1 MKNNKCCSYTIDK
14 DYIIKIRREI
24 HMYPELEFDLPKTT
38 ALVRRELDSMGIPYT
53 ERYGKSS
60 IVATMNGDK
69 KGFTIGIRAD
79 MDALPITEINDISYK
94 SKNPGKMHACGHD
107 AHTAMLLGAAKALK
121 LIENELSCCVKLIF
135 QASEEGR
142 VSGAKCMVEDG
153 IMDDIDIIIGLHIE
167 SLLQAGYVGVYPG
180 DSMASSRIITVEFFG
195 KSAHATLPHSGKDAL
210 AMAVRAYQDIY
221 LLTSREID
229 PFAQYVCSIS
239 SLVSDSVHNVI
250 PDYSI
255 LKISV
260 RTFDEKL
267 DEHIFNQISKVSNQ
281 AAVAF
286 GGQVKVNDV
295 LKAHVVYNDPIISEK
310 IIESAI
316 KVVGEDKI
324 AEVPKK
330 MSSEDFS
337 YFLTNKPGVFF
348 RLGTRNPEKGVVGL
362 VHNSNF
368 MIDEDA
374 LPIGS
379 QVFVQFVIDN
389 MKGIDYK

>member
-1 MKNNKCCSYTIDK
+1 MKNNECCSYTIDK

-53 ERYGKSS
+53 EKYGKSS

-121 LIENELSCCVKLIF
+121 SIENELSCCVKLIF

-337 YFLTNKPGVFF
+337 YFLTKKPGVFF
-348 RLGTRNPEKGVVGL
+348 RLGTSNPEKGVVGL